1 MNLLRLTFRHIFV
14 FALPVL
20 LAAGGAALAQA
31 PWPGEQPAAG
41 STAPDPAFGPA
52 PGARGAPPSAFD
64 RPAAPPPSAFD
75 RPAAPQEPPC
85 MKGFIPLREE
95 AAKRAQAIHLAS
107 ERKAPAQEACGLF
120 NSFVAAEGKAL
131 KYIVSNASTCGVP
144 PQAVAEMQKNHNQSL
159 VIRTRVCQA
168 AKAQQQGPAAPTLG
182 DALGESRVPDA
193 RNVKTG
199 RGTYDTLTGTPL
211 GNK

>member
-1 MNLLRLTFRHIFV
+1 MTMNLLRNNLARLTLRHAFI

-20 LAAGGAALAQA
+20 LATGGAAFAQA
-31 PWPGEQPAAG
+31 PWPGDQPAAG
-41 STAPDPAFGPA
+41 GGTAPDPAFGPA
-52 PGARGAPPSAFD
+52 PGARGAPP
-64 RPAAPPPSAFD
+64 PSAFD
-75 RPAAPQEPPC
+75 RPPAAQEPPPC
-85 MKGFIPLREE
+85 MKAFIPLREE
-95 AAKRAQAIHLAS
+95 AAKRAEAIHLAS
-107 ERKAPAQEACGLF
+107 QRKAPAQEACGLF